1 MLVNKKNLCVALC
14 LLPIQAT
21 WSDERLGC
29 QDSPRAALGHVESH
43 HSKADYVLA
52 EICDAACNGT
62 LHQHEVILD
71 HTGKWKLPA
80 GFDLVG
86 HLNPPKQDFSWM
98 NGHDSEFFSGSQTI
112 VMRSALG
119 GGSSGDQTF
128 IIDLLDLT
136 PPSLHVFP
144 VTSGDMLTMPSGVPY
159 VVSPDVVTLDIQASD
174 AVDPYPGVSVM
185 TNGEEIDA
193 GTEFSQI
200 GLHVVSVWATDW
212 AGNLSEKTVAFE
224 IRPRPVLPAISM
236 ASVIDEIWQGDQLL
250 GIEMEILLGSDA
262 FDPYDLHL
270 GLIQG
275 HFLSGSGDLVGESF
289 PMQGIEL
296 CEGDG
301 EVIPEIRFRYSS
313 SNFQSW
319 YEYKVWSLRFE
330 VDLSGLL
337 VSEMP
342 TQIMLT
348 GRSSEIRSGNDFEFA
363 TVSDLVVEPQPWIAM
378 STLVPEAVDWT
389 IGPRNPPGSDDD
401 GPAQCEWKWLFSP
414 DADLDEDVQD
424 EACQGPSV
432 WQSRPLKASAHV
444 ADFWTGFPEADVR
457 AEDWGCHGSAAAAAV
472 AHTNASMVMFLQPLP
487 SCTKC
492 IMDECARPIFNV
504 SASTTDRASAEAY
517 VYAFIDVTGK
527 SISVRTEGGL
537 AIGSITNQT
546 TINIAND
553 GWDFPITIDPSR
565 DIDKDV
571 FGVGPIVCED
581 FSGCSTVV
589 QITSKVK
596 GSGAAN
602 CMFGPVFPQGEEGW
616 MGSAAIS
623 QAKLFGASP
632 RLTVTGTVVEGPC
645 SGLTDTFSH

>member
-1 MLVNKKNLCVALC
+1 
-14 LLPIQAT
+14 
-21 WSDERLGC
+21 
-29 QDSPRAALGHVESH
+29 
-43 HSKADYVLA
+43 
-52 EICDAACNGT
+52 
-62 LHQHEVILD
+62 
-71 HTGKWKLPA
+71 
-80 GFDLVG
+80 
-86 HLNPPKQDFSWM
+86 
-98 NGHDSEFFSGSQTI
+98 
-112 VMRSALG
+112 
-119 GGSSGDQTF
+119 
-128 IIDLLDLT
+128 
-136 PPSLHVFP
+136 
-144 VTSGDMLTMPSGVPY
+144 
-159 VVSPDVVTLDIQASD
+159 
-174 AVDPYPGVSVM
+174 
-185 TNGEEIDA
+185 
-193 GTEFSQI
+193 
-200 GLHVVSVWATDW
+200 
-212 AGNLSEKTVAFE
+212 
-224 IRPRPVLPAISM
+224 
-236 ASVIDEIWQGDQLL
+236 
-250 GIEMEILLGSDA
+250 
-262 FDPYDLHL
+262 
-270 GLIQG
+270 
-275 HFLSGSGDLVGESF
+275 
-289 PMQGIEL
+289 
-296 CEGDG
+296 
-301 EVIPEIRFRYSS
+301 
-313 SNFQSW
+313 
-319 YEYKVWSLRFE
+319 
-330 VDLSGLL
+330 
-337 VSEMP
+337 
-342 TQIMLT
+342 
-348 GRSSEIRSGNDFEFA
+348 
-363 TVSDLVVEPQPWIAM
+363 
-378 STLVPEAVDWT
+378 
-389 IGPRNPPGSDDD
+389 
-401 GPAQCEWKWLFSP
+401 
-414 DADLDEDVQD
+414 
-424 EACQGPSV
+424 
-432 WQSRPLKASAHV
+432 V